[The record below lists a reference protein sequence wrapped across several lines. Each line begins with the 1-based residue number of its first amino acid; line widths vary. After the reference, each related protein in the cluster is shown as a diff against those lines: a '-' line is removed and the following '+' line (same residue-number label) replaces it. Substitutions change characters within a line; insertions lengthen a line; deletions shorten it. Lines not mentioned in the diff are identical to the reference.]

1 MKYEVRGKFE
11 DDYDDAAMTYYSTD
25 NKKDAYE
32 ELYNIVKTNTTVG
45 LEFWI
50 EEYE

>member
-11 DDYDDAAMTYYSTD
+11 DDYDDAAMTYYVSD

-32 ELYNIVKTNTTVG
+32 ELANIVADNTTVG

-50 EEYE
+50 EAYE